1 MWNEDDDE
9 PLTTGGVRIRIR
21 SQSNDVVEGNGQ
33 IDVEIPGIDVSVDEH
48 KRISHPKDGDP
59 ALTLV
64 PSSATDEVSG
74 SSDDGKDGQG
84 RTKTYAC
91 DERNKDVID
100 EALTRAERK
109 QKNDFALKN
118 EIKHADNVLLEMAT
132 ETRRLHD
139 SSPSPQTSQG
149 AESGL
154 KYLHPVA
161 PTTPRSEESSTEA
174 PSIVIRPIA
183 YGQALQAAEQH
194 QQQLRA
200 YQKLIEEKDAEVARL
215 RMHLAQGIDDQKA
228 SSRYTCNSVARAHGT
243 AKQPRRSSM

>member
-1 MWNEDDDE
+1 M
-9 PLTTGGVRIRIR
+9 GK
-21 SQSNDVVEGNGQ
+21 QSNDVVEGNDH
-33 IDVEIPGIDVSVDEH
+33 IEVEIPGIDVSVDEH
-48 KRISHPKDGDP
+48 KRVRHPKDGDP

-84 RTKTYAC
+84 RKKTYAC
-91 DERNKDVID
+91 DERNKDAID

-109 QKNDFALKN
+109 QMNN
-118 EIKHADNVLLEMAT
+118 EIKHANNVLLEMAT

-161 PTTPRSEESSTEA
+161 PMTPRSEESSTEA
-174 PSIVIRPIA
+174 PSLVIRPIP

-200 YQKLIEEKDAEVARL
+200 YQKLIEA
-215 RMHLAQGIDDQKA
+215 
-228 SSRYTCNSVARAHGT
+228 
-243 AKQPRRSSM
+243 

>member
-1 MWNEDDDE
+1 MWGEEDDE
-9 PLTTGGVRIRIR
+9 PFTTGGVRIRIR
-21 SQSNDVVEGNGQ
+21 SQSTDFVEGNDQ
-33 IDVEIPGIDVSVDEH
+33 IEVEIPGIDVSVNEH
-48 KRISHPKDGDP
+48 KRIRHPKDGDP

-64 PSSATDEVSG
+64 PSSATDE
-74 SSDDGKDGQG
+74 
-84 RTKTYAC
+84 YAC
-91 DERNKDVID
+91 DERNKDAID

-109 QKNDFALKN
+109 QMTN

-139 SSPSPQTSQG
+139 SSPSRQTSQG

-174 PSIVIRPIA
+174 PSLVIRPIA

-200 YQKLIEEKDAEVARL
+200 YQKLIEE
-215 RMHLAQGIDDQKA
+215 
-228 SSRYTCNSVARAHGT
+228 
-243 AKQPRRSSM
+243 